1 MKTAISVIN
10 QCRVPTLGVRVS
22 AFAFWQ
28 RLLLIN
34 IGSRILYKKY
44 DISNVK
50 IFGKNSLFHPEMIL
64 RPLFCFKDTKAY
76 RLINI

>member
-10 QCRVPTLGVRVS
+10 ECRVPALGVRVS

-34 IGSRILYKKY
+34 IGSRILYEKY
-44 DISNVK
+44 DLSNVK
-50 IFGKNSLFHPEMIL
+50 IFRKNSLFHPEMIL
-64 RPLFCFKDTKAY
+64 RPLFCFKDAKAY